1 MAYCLS
7 LWLSFSQSP
16 SLLISGFGSLP
27 QRKGR
32 LSTAARQIYRRNF
45 PPVAF
50 IQSWTVLLMRCQSIL
65 ITPHEMWLEL
75 FWLKF
80 NWTVYFCGLYFH
92 FCFIACT
99 QIQSFSVCFIFL
111 RLSTL
116 PRLDFPGTHGL
127 KKHYRLVCFKRAH
140 FKVFVFLCFLSWC
153 MQTFQ
158 RAQKVWRLNSQISQD
173 GTFVYYP
180 FFVLNI
186 LLFTLFTFSYLNF
199 FLLFVCFDTRW
210 QLVTTHACNNTPDRD
225 AILRAKMT
233 SLDAIFRRGN
243 KSSSSSL
250 AHFYRRKHKK
260 STAQALRSW
269 KNLS

>member
-1 MAYCLS
+1 
-7 LWLSFSQSP
+7 
-16 SLLISGFGSLP
+16 
-27 QRKGR
+27 
-32 LSTAARQIYRRNF
+32 
-45 PPVAF
+45 
-50 IQSWTVLLMRCQSIL
+50 MRCQSIL

-111 RLSTL
+111 HLSTL

-140 FKVFVFLCFLSWC
+140 FKVFVFLCFLSWR

-158 RAQKVWRLNSQISQD
+158 RAQKVWRLNSQISED

-199 FLLFVCFDTRW
+199 FYYLFVLTYVDSSRRHTHVTTHPTRMQYFAPKWRHLMRFFAGATSRALALLLAFAAGNIKNLTRRLCAHEKIWARLVGKSVFDSKLRSLQRLIKESLAVCNLLFVYA
-210 QLVTTHACNNTPDRD
+210 VT
-225 AILRAKMT
+225 L
-233 SLDAIFRRGN
+233 
-243 KSSSSSL
+243 
-250 AHFYRRKHKK
+250 
-260 STAQALRSW
+260 
-269 KNLS
+269 

>member
-1 MAYCLS
+1 MKCDLICFDSNSIELCIFAGYISIFVLS
-7 LWLSFSQSP
+7 PVLKYKALVCVLSSS
-16 SLLISGFGSLP
+16 I
-27 QRKGR
+27 
-32 LSTAARQIYRRNF
+32 
-45 PPVAF
+45 
-50 IQSWTVLLMRCQSIL
+50 WVLYQG
-65 ITPHEMWLEL
+65 W
-75 FWLKF
+75 
-80 NWTVYFCGLYFH
+80 
-92 FCFIACT
+92 
-99 QIQSFSVCFIFL
+99 IFL
-111 RLSTL
+111 G
-116 PRLDFPGTHGL
+116 PRL

-140 FKVFVFLCFLSWC
+140 FKVFVFLCFLSWR

-199 FLLFVCFDTRW
+199 FLLFVCFDIRW
-210 QLVTTHACNNTPDRD
+210 QLETTHACNNTPDRD

-250 AHFYRRKHKK
+250 ARFCRRKHKK
-260 STAQALRSW
+260 SNAQALRAW